1 MPLEEGD
8 PRLEYVVTHAT
19 VSLGLERAKFLKS
32 FLNED
37 NLNRLE
43 AFCDEDTAMCLVMAP
58 NCKLEPGFP
67 AKLANKGKSLAFLKV
82 APVVLN
88 KEKFDPSVLVM
99 TELQGSA
106 PVEHLELLASE
117 CFLPVLSNPL
127 NQRKWGEVATRE
139 ILDKFVAFL
148 NSTTIMCG
156 HVKGETR
163 LPMPPDDSQ
172 SVNVKTAWRMLEGA
186 VITWTKQ
193 IKAVLSRTRSRPERW
208 QDPTPDVELTFWRHK
223 ANNLNA
229 ISTSCSRRA
238 SKSLRALD
246 LAKSTYCTTFVDCA
260 KSLHGATRGQ
270 RQRKIFEDARGLVR
284 QVGVRRGLPACEDL
298 FKPMLHVV
306 LLIWKNSR
314 HYNTPADSWFD
325 ARVAIRS
332 SSRPATMWGETIFQ
346 KIERETHQQSW
357 K

>member
-82 APVVLN
+82 APVVLT
-88 KEKFDPSVLVM
+88 KEKVNPPDLVM

-148 NSTTIMCG
+148 NSTGDTCPQPRVTGFVEPDKYLPIM
-156 HVKGETR
+156 
-163 LPMPPDDSQ
+163 Q
-172 SVNVKTAWRMLEGA
+172 
-186 VITWTKQ
+186 
-193 IKAVLSRTRSRPERW
+193 
-208 QDPTPDVELTFWRHK
+208 
-223 ANNLNA
+223 
-229 ISTSCSRRA
+229 
-238 SKSLRALD
+238 
-246 LAKSTYCTTFVDCA
+246 
-260 KSLHGATRGQ
+260 
-270 RQRKIFEDARGLVR
+270 
-284 QVGVRRGLPACEDL
+284 GV
-298 FKPMLHVV
+298 
-306 LLIWKNSR
+306 
-314 HYNTPADSWFD
+314 
-325 ARVAIRS
+325 
-332 SSRPATMWGETIFQ
+332 Q
-346 KIERETHQQSW
+346 
-357 K
+357 

>member
-8 PRLEYVVTHAT
+8 PRLEYVVSHAT

-82 APVVLN
+82 APTVLN

-156 HVKGETR
+156 HVKGET
-163 LPMPPDDSQ
+163 
-172 SVNVKTAWRMLEGA
+172 
-186 VITWTKQ
+186 
-193 IKAVLSRTRSRPERW
+193 
-208 QDPTPDVELTFWRHK
+208 
-223 ANNLNA
+223 
-229 ISTSCSRRA
+229 
-238 SKSLRALD
+238 
-246 LAKSTYCTTFVDCA
+246 
-260 KSLHGATRGQ
+260 
-270 RQRKIFEDARGLVR
+270 
-284 QVGVRRGLPACEDL
+284 
-298 FKPMLHVV
+298 
-306 LLIWKNSR
+306 
-314 HYNTPADSWFD
+314 
-325 ARVAIRS
+325 
-332 SSRPATMWGETIFQ
+332 
-346 KIERETHQQSW
+346 
-357 K
+357 